1 MRSFR
6 RWQLN
11 IVAAIVLRELL
22 PSRHALNDF
31 VTAVEAMSPPLRVSG
46 VFRSFSLVLR
56 RSMATAYNFV
66 WPLSD
71 QHESLL

>member
-31 VTAVEAMSPPLRVSG
+31 VTAVEAMSPPAYAGGLR
-46 VFRSFSLVLR
+46 FIPLLLFSF
-56 RSMATAYNFV
+56 
-66 WPLSD
+66 
-71 QHESLL
+71 

>member
-31 VTAVEAMSPPLRVSG
+31 VTAVEAMSPPAYAVGLR
-46 VFRSFSLVLR
+46 FIPLLLFSVL
-56 RSMATAYNFV
+56 
-66 WPLSD
+66 
-71 QHESLL
+71 